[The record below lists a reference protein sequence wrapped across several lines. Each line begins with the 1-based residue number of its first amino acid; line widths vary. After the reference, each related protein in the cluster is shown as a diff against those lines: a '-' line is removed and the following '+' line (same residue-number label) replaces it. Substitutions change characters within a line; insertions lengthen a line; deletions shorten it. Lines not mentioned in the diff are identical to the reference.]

1 MTFAAALQKAIDNVN
16 SIPGLGQSITIR
28 RVTSG
33 KYDAD
38 TGEVRETT
46 STSTKNAVIGEVN
59 QREVNSLIQSD
70 DRTATISAAGVT
82 NPPTTADEV
91 VIGTDVF
98 QIIRVTT
105 VKQAGVDVSYKM
117 YLRG

>member
-28 RVTSG
+28 RALNG
-33 KYDAD
+33 NYNAD
-38 TGEVRETT
+38 TGEFRYSKSDTV
-46 STSTKNAVIGEVN
+46 KNAVIGDVN

-70 DRTATISAAGVT
+70 DRTATISAAGVS
-82 NPPTTADEV
+82 NAPTTADEV
-91 VIGTDVF
+91 MIGSDVF

-105 VKQAGVDVSYKM
+105 TKQAGVDVSYKM